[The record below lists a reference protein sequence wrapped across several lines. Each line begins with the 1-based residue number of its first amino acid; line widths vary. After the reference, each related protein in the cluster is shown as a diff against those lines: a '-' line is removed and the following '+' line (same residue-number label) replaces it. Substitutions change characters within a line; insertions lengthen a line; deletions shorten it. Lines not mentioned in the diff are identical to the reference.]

1 MNAVP
6 PVEASCESAE
16 ECASAPTKTST
27 INIYPVIG
35 ILLAILAA
43 VLTYGGL
50 LLALVDDWSFLGV
63 GNTSEAE

>member
-6 PVEASCESAE
+6 PVEASCETAE
-16 ECASAPTKTST
+16 ESANAPTKTRT

-35 ILLAILAA
+35 FLLVILAA

-50 LLALVDDWSFLGV
+50 LLALVDD
-63 GNTSEAE
+63 